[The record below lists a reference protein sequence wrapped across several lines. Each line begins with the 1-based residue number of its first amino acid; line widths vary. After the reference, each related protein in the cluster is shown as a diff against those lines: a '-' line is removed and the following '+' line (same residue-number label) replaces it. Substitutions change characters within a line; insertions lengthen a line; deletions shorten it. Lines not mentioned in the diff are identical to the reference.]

1 MLSLYIIS
9 AIVGGALILVSI
21 FGGHGDSDTDID
33 HDVDHDFSAGHEG
46 DAVHSD
52 LWLPFFSLRF
62 YTYGFTFFGL
72 TGLLFEMFKVE
83 KMTGF
88 WLALALGV
96 VCGLMASATMYYLS
110 KTSTTS
116 GAEEKDLVGADAKVL
131 VPVKR
136 SLPGKIRCTIKGD
149 MIDVIAVSDEETE
162 IPAGERVMIV
172 AMENQRARVVR
183 RSDFFEDLD

>member
-1 MLSLYIIS
+1 MLSIYIIS
-9 AIVGGALILVSI
+9 AIVGGALILASI
-21 FGGHGDSDTDID
+21 FGGHGDSDAGID
-33 HDVDHDFSAGHEG
+33 HDVDHDLSAGHEG

-52 LWLPFFSLRF
+52 LWLTSFSLRF

-72 TGLLFEMFKVE
+72 TGLLFEMFNVE

-88 WLALALGV
+88 WLALAVGI

-131 VPVKR
+131 VPVKK
-136 SLPGKIRCTIKGD
+136 SLPGKIRCTVKGD
-149 MIDVIAVSDEETE
+149 TIDVIAISDEETE
-162 IPAGERVMIV
+162 IPTGERVMIV
-172 AMENQRARVVR
+172 AMENQRARVIR
-183 RSDFFEDLD
+183 RSDFFEDSD